1 MADKKSWK
9 LYQSA
14 KSKESAGERRV
25 YISPMQVII
34 AGYFVIILLGTIL
47 LCLPQATRC
56 GESAAV
62 LDALFTATS
71 ATCVTGLIVQ
81 DTYSYWS
88 VFGQAVIVSLIQ
100 VGGLGFVTFAI
111 MAATLTRRRIGL
123 RERMMMRDSVSAPQ
137 LGGIVRMTRF
147 ILFTALAIE
156 FIGAAILSVR
166 FIPQF
171 GLGRGIWF
179 SLFHAVSA
187 FCNAGFDLMG
197 IKEPFSSL
205 TGFTGDALVNLVI
218 CALITLGGLG
228 YFVWGDLRT
237 NKWRFKRYKLHT
249 KIVLVTSLAL
259 TLGGTVLIF
268 LFEQG
273 GEVFSSHGAGEQWLA
288 SLFQA
293 VTARTAGFN
302 TIDLGQLND
311 ASGLLMMVLMFI
323 GGSSGSTAG
332 GIKTTTFAIYFL
344 CIWSELRRRKAV
356 EVFGRRISDVAVRHA
371 CCVVALSLAVCLLAA
386 MLLCCFDGLT
396 LKQSLF
402 ETVSAVATVGLSLG
416 TTPTLSTASHIV
428 LILLM
433 FYGRVGSLTIILA
446 FSEAYET
453 AVSTMPLEN
462 ITIG

>member
-1 MADKKSWK
+1 MADNTFRR
-9 LYQSA
+9 QSNR
-14 KSKESAGERRV
+14 SKPRSPAGERRV
-25 YISPMQVII
+25 YTSPMLVII
-34 AGYFVIILLGTIL
+34 VGYFIIILLGTIL
-47 LCLPQATRC
+47 LSLPQATRS
-56 GESAAV
+56 GVPADI

-88 VFGQAVIVSLIQ
+88 VFGQAVIISLIQ

-147 ILFTALAIE
+147 ILFTALGIE
-156 FIGAAILSVR
+156 LIGAALLSIR

-171 GLGRGIWF
+171 GLSRGVWF
-179 SLFHAVSA
+179 SVFHAISA

-197 IKEPFSSL
+197 ISEPFSSL
-205 TGFTGDALVNLVI
+205 TGFAGDALVNLVL

-249 KIVLVTSLAL
+249 KVVLVTSLAL
-259 TLGGTVLIF
+259 TLGGAVMIFVL
-268 LFEQG
+268 EQG
-273 GEVFSSHGAGEQWLA
+273 GNVFSSLSVGEQCLA
-288 SLFQA
+288 SLFQS
-293 VTARTAGFN
+293 VTSRTAGFN
-302 TIDLGQLND
+302 TVDLAGLND
-311 ASGLLMMVLMFI
+311 ASVLLMMVLMFV

-332 GIKTTTFAIYFL
+332 GIKTTTFAIFFL
-344 CIWSELRRRKAV
+344 CIWSELRRRRAV
-356 EVFGRRISDVAVRHA
+356 EVFRRRISDVAVRHA

-386 MLLCCFDGLT
+386 MLLCSFDGLT

-402 ETVSAVATVGLSLG
+402 ETVSAVATVGSSLG
-416 TTPTLSTASHIV
+416 VTPGLSAASHIV

-433 FYGRVGSLTIILA
+433 FYGRIGSLTIILA
-446 FSEAYET
+446 FSEAYEN